1 MKRADHLHYWFTT
14 AVGFRYGSV
23 RVSLGFVI
31 HVADTTLLQADI
43 ETTSFTMFSLGIF
56 YIRLCLIQNIDI
68 CTCHSPLTVNYI
80 LPITYA
86 GTSDL

>member
-1 MKRADHLHYWFTT
+1 MKRADHLLYWFTT

-31 HVADTTLLQADI
+31 HVADTKLLQADI

-56 YIRLCLIQNIDI
+56 SIRLCLIQNIDI